1 MGRPYSLP
9 PNITSKPSCGGRP
22 LMSNFD
28 SIDFFTDQSLVP
40 DPHPYFDYLR
50 SQNPVLRLPHYKVVA
65 VTGWE
70 KANAGYKDPETF
82 SNIVALGGPFSPL
95 PFEVDTDDLR
105 AKIDEHRNQFPMNEH
120 MVTMDPPDHT
130 RARSILSRL
139 LTPSRLKENEEFMW
153 QLADRQLDE
162 FLGNGECEFI
172 SEYSKPFAALVI
184 ADLLGV
190 PEEDHKQF
198 RTVLGADRPGA
209 RVGALDHESVGI
221 NPLEW
226 LDDTF
231 CSYIEDRRS
240 SPRDDVLTSLA
251 TAKYPDG
258 STPDVIEVSR
268 SATFLFAAGQETT
281 AKLLSAALQSLGDRP
296 EVQQKLREDR
306 SLIPGFIEES
316 LRTESPVKSDSRLA
330 LRATTVGGV
339 EIPVGAIVM
348 VLPGAANR
356 DPRPV
361 ENPHEFQRDSKNVRE
376 HMAFARGVHSCPGA
390 PLARVEG
397 RVSLERILDRM
408 SDVAISETQHGP
420 ADERRYT
427 FEPTHILSGLSELH
441 LTFTARPALAP
452 AGSLGRAAPQP

>member
-1 MGRPYSLP
+1 
-9 PNITSKPSCGGRP
+9 
-22 LMSNFD
+22 MSNFD

-50 SQNPVLRLPHYKVVA
+50 SQNPVLRLPHHNVFA

-70 KANAGYKDPETF
+70 EANAVYKDPDTF
-82 SNIVALGGPFSPL
+82 SNVVALGGPFPPL
-95 PFEVDTDDLR
+95 PFEVDCDDLR
-105 AKIDEHRNQFPMNEH
+105 PLVEAHRSQFPMNEH

-162 FLGNGECEFI
+162 FLGNGGCGFNAQ
-172 SEYSKPFAALVI
+172 YSKTFPTVVI

-209 RVGALDHESVGI
+209 RVGALDHQSVGI

-226 LDDTF
+226 LDDKF
-231 CSYIEDRRS
+231 CNYIEDRRRE
-240 SPRDDVLTSLA
+240 PRNDVLTALA

-258 STPDVIEVSR
+258 STPEVIEISR

-281 AKLLSAALQSLGDRP
+281 AKLLSAALQVIGDRP
-296 EVQQKLREDR
+296 DIQQQLRDDR

-316 LRTESPVKSDSRLA
+316 LRMDSPVKSDCRLA
-330 LRATTVGGV
+330 RRAATIGGV
-339 EIPVGAIVM
+339 DIAPGTVVM

-356 DPRPV
+356 DPRRF
-361 ENPHEFQRDSKNVRE
+361 ENPHEFDIRRKNVRE
-376 HMAFARGVHSCPGA
+376 HMAFARGVHPCPGG

-397 RVSLERILDRM
+397 RVSIERILDRM
-408 SDVAISETQHGP
+408 PHIEINETHHGP
-420 ADERRYT
+420 AAQRRYNY
-427 FEPTHILSGLSELH
+427 EPTYILRGLSQLH
-441 LTFTARPALAP
+441 LNFTTAD
-452 AGSLGRAAPQP
+452 SVAAVG

>member
-1 MGRPYSLP
+1 
-9 PNITSKPSCGGRP
+9 
-22 LMSNFD
+22 MSSYD
-28 SIDFFTDQSLVP
+28 SIDFFTDPTLVP

-50 SQNPVLRLPHYKVVA
+50 SQNPVFKLPHHGVVA
-65 VTGWE
+65 ITGYE
-70 KANAGYKDPETF
+70 EATEVYKDPETF
-82 SNIVALGGPFSPL
+82 SNIVALGGPFPPL
-95 PFEVDTDDLR
+95 PFTPEGDDIRGL
-105 AKIDEHRNQFPMNEH
+105 IEQHRGSFPMNEH

-130 RARSILSRL
+130 KARSVLSKL
-139 LTPSRLKENEEFMW
+139 LTPSRLKHNEEFMW
-153 QLADRQLDE
+153 RLADRQLDE
-162 FLGNGECEFI
+162 FLSTGECEFI
-172 SEYSKPFAALVI
+172 SEYSKPFATLVI

-190 PEEDHKQF
+190 PEEDHKEF
-198 RTVLGADRPGA
+198 RNVLGADRPGA
-209 RVGALDHESVGI
+209 RVGALDHETVGI

-226 LDDTF
+226 LDDKF
-231 CSYIEDRRS
+231 CSYIEGRRS
-240 SPRDDVLTSLA
+240 APRDDVLTALA

-258 STPDVIEVSR
+258 STPEVIEVSR
-268 SATFLFAAGQETT
+268 SATFLFRAGPETT

-316 LRTESPVKSDSRLA
+316 LRTESPVKSASRLA
-330 LRATTVGGV
+330 VRATTVGGV

-356 DPRPV
+356 DPRRFDD
-361 ENPHEFQRDSKNVRE
+361 PHKFQLDRKNVRE

-408 SDVAISETQHGP
+408 SEINISETQHGP

-427 FEPTHILSGLSELH
+427 FEPTYILRGLSELH